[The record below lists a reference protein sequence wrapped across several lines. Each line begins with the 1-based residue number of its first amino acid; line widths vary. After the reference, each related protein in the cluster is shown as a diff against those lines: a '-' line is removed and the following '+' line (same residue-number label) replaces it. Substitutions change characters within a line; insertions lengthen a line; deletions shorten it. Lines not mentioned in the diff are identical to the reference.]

1 MTTSSATILD
11 LKPAPMHLNLNG
23 THGVATACCRYN
35 AFIALLGFS
44 FLGWW
49 EPMKFIALSLR
60 KIFLVVFP
68 FALLGIVL
76 GSDLVRSQDTRVADV
91 SRDLINKIN
100 WKQDATGNMI
110 ASFVMSNYGD
120 RDIREVVIGCEYT
133 IINAN
138 GFKKIERTLKDDDLA
153 TSLAGEFL
161 MRAHSGRH
169 YIDINFGPIDP
180 VKSVRYMACKVSNA
194 KF

>member
-1 MTTSSATILD
+1 
-11 LKPAPMHLNLNG
+11 MHLNLNG
-23 THGVATACCRYN
+23 MHGAAIACCRYN
-35 AFIALLGFS
+35 AFIALLVFS
-44 FLGWW
+44 LLGWW
-49 EPMKFIALSLR
+49 EPMKFLAVSLR
-60 KIFLVVFP
+60 KIYLVVFP
-68 FALLGIVL
+68 FALIGIVL
-76 GSDLVRSQDTRVADV
+76 GSDLVRSQDIRVADV
-91 SRDLINKIN
+91 SHDLINKIN
-100 WKQDATGNMI
+100 LGLFNWKQDANGNMV

-120 RDIREVVIGCEYT
+120 RDIREVAIGCEYS
-133 IINAN
+133 ISNAN

-180 VKSVRYMACKVSNA
+180 VKSVRYMACKVSSA